1 MERVKCGIVG
11 CGNVSD
17 IYFQAGRTFEAIE
30 IVACADLIRER
41 AKAKAREHNIGKVLP
56 PERLLDDPDVQIVI
70 NLTVPRA
77 HGEIALAALGAGKHV
92 YNEKP
97 IAVERD
103 EARRLLVV
111 GREKGLRVGCAPDTF
126 LGAGL
131 QTCRKILDD
140 GWIGAPVCA
149 TAFMMHHGHEH
160 WHPDPAF
167 FYQRG
172 GGPLFDMGPYYLTA
186 MCALMGPVRRVSG
199 ATSTA
204 FPERVVTSAPRK
216 GERIAVM
223 TPTHVAGT
231 LEFQCG
237 VVASMIMSFDVWG
250 HHLPCLEIHGTDGSM
265 MLPDPNTFGGP
276 VWVKRGRDGDW
287 REMPLTHGYAKN
299 SRGLGAADMACAL
312 RSGRAHRANGELAY
326 HVLDAMHAFGESA
339 SIGRHVE
346 LESRCERPVP
356 LPLGLAE
363 GEVDP

>member
-1 MERVKCGIVG
+1 MERVKCGVVG

-30 IVACADLIRER
+30 IVACADLLKER
-41 AKAKAREHNIGKVLP
+41 AKAKAREHNIAKALP

-77 HGEIALAALGAGKHV
+77 HGEIALRALGAGKHV

-103 EARRLLVV
+103 EARRMLAVE
-111 GREKGLRVGCAPDTF
+111 REKGLRVGCAPDTF

-131 QTCRKILDD
+131 QTCRKILDE
-140 GWIGAPVCA
+140 GWIGAPVSA
-149 TAFMMHHGHEH
+149 TAFLMHHGHEH

-167 FYQRG
+167 FFERG

-186 MCALMGPVRRVSG
+186 MCALLGPVRRVSG
-199 ATSTA
+199 LTSTA
-204 FPERVVTSAPRK
+204 FRERIVTSAPRK
-216 GERIAVM
+216 GERIEVT
-223 TPTHVAGT
+223 TPTHVAGM
-231 LEFQCG
+231 LEFQSS

-250 HHLPCLEIHGTDGSM
+250 HHLPCLEIHGTEGSM

-276 VWVKRGRDGDW
+276 AWVKRGRDGGW
-287 REMPLTHGYAKN
+287 REMPLTHAYEKN
-299 SRGLGAADMACAL
+299 SRGLGVADMACAL

-339 SIGRHVE
+339 SSGQQVV
-346 LESRCERPVP
+346 LESRCERPAP
-356 LPLGLAE
+356 MPTGLAE